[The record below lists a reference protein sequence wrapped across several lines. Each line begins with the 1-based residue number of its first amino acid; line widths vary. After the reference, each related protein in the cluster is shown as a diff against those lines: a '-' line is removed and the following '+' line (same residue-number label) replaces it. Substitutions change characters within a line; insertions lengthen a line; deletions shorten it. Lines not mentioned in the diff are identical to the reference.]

1 MMVNESSRHMDAA
14 DVNAPPAPRLAS
26 LPRPIAKAME
36 QLIDA
41 MLAALHVDAGA
52 IWVEHE
58 HTTYTLVMRNVTIA
72 EIQVLQRAIEA
83 CNQQY
88 PVMLQTGG
96 QSYVASCAGYPL
108 LRIYTAVR
116 VEEMRPL
123 YRRLMPRF
131 TRLAQSLL
139 QVNASP
145 IGMPAEDTSHQ
156 AYRVVVEN
164 SLRRLCELMQ
174 AAGCTLLW
182 FSSWNNSWHRFAV
195 GSVPSWLYQQ
205 LWEMP
210 SPGDGLGSWARGI
223 ETLVRRRGQYCVGEE
238 LTVRDMVKGCL
249 FVWRDRTH
257 GDFASEEVEWLRV
270 TVQMVA
276 ASLDVL
282 ERQTELL
289 QRVYQD
295 PLTGVFNRL
304 YFEIAYRQIL
314 HNAQRHPRPVSLLL
328 MDIDNFKRINDTC
341 GHETGDMVLQL
352 VGQVLQQVRTGDIPA
367 RYGGDEFVV
376 LLPDTDKSGARVLAQ
391 RLQNALKQ
399 VSEQLELPF
408 PVTLSIGC
416 ATVTDG
422 DTNLLLLADQDMYE
436 QKRAEKAATK

>member
-1 MMVNESSRHMDAA
+1 MIVSGSRHRMDAV
-14 DVNAPPAPRLAS
+14 DVKTSPAPRLAS

-36 QLIDA
+36 QLLDT

-58 HTTYTLVMRNVTIA
+58 HTTYTLVMRGVTVLEMQALQQAIA
-72 EIQVLQRAIEA
+72 V
-83 CNQQY
+83 CDQQY
-88 PVMLQTGG
+88 PVMLKVGG
-96 QSYVASCAGYPL
+96 QNYVVSCTGYPL
-108 LRIYTAVR
+108 LKIYTAVR

-139 QVNASP
+139 QANTSP

-174 AAGCTLLW
+174 ATGCTLLW

-205 LWEMP
+205 IWEMP
-210 SPGDGLGSWARGI
+210 SPGEGVESWAKGI
-223 ETLVRRRGQYCVGEE
+223 EALIRHRGQHCVTDEM
-238 LTVRDMVKGCL
+238 TVRDVVKGYL
-249 FVWRDRTH
+249 FVWRDKAC

-270 TVQMVA
+270 TVQMIA

-282 ERQTELL
+282 ETQTELL

-328 MDIDNFKRINDTC
+328 VDIDDFKRINDTC

-376 LLPDTDKSGARVLAQ
+376 LLPDTDKTGARILAQ

-399 VSEQLELPF
+399 ISEQLALPF
-408 PVTLSIGC
+408 PITLSIGC
-416 ATVTDG
+416 ATVTNG
-422 DTNLLLLADQDMYE
+422 DTSLLLLADQDMYE
-436 QKRAEKAATK
+436 QKRAEKAAAK